1 MNDVDI
7 LIPHR
12 SDGGAHRDTNLAWV
26 QGQWR
31 THFPD
36 WPVHVGTHT
45 EGPWDKAAAVADA
58 LARSSARMIIVTD
71 NDVWVHRPRDITRAV
86 EATARTGWAMPHNRV
101 FRLNAAHTR
110 AYQDDPTLPPGKLRL
125 VRSSYR
131 GVMTGGIFV
140 IDRQVYLDH
149 GGLDPRFLGHTGQDL
164 SFGYALQTLVGNPWR
179 GTAELVHLYH
189 PPNPARHDESLQKTN
204 RALFDRYSR
213 ARHHPITMR
222 KIIQETREQLSAL
235 LEAPHTG

>member
-26 QGQWR
+26 QRQWH

-36 WPVHVGTHT
+36 WPVRVGTHT
-45 EGPWDKAAAVADA
+45 KGAWDKAAAVADA
-58 LARSSARMIIVTD
+58 LRLSTAQTIIVTD
-71 NDVWVHRPRDITRAV
+71 NDVWVHRPHDITRAV
-86 EATARTGWAMPHNRV
+86 EAAEKTGWAMPHNRV
-101 FRLNAAHTR
+101 FRLNATHTR
-110 AYQDDPTLPPGKLRL
+110 AYQDNPNLPPRTLRL

-131 GVMTGGIFV
+131 GVMTGGIF
-140 IDRQVYLDH
+140 IINRQIYLDH

-189 PPNPARHDESLQKTN
+189 PPNPAKNDQRLQKTN
-204 RALFDRYSR
+204 RALLDRYSR
-213 ARHHPITMR
+213 ARHHPVVMR
-222 KIIQETREQLSAL
+222 KIIQETRAQLDL
-235 LEAPHTG
+235 LLDTPRTG